1 MSGVTHSIPNNAG
14 FTAELVACSKTGIYA
29 TAENSKYRVIL
40 KKVSF
45 GILITI
51 MVSKEEKNFSIESK
65 DKGLYLSKLS

>member
-29 TAENSKYRVIL
+29 TAENSKYWVML

-45 GILITI
+45 GSLITI
-51 MVSKEEKNFSIESK
+51 MVSKEEKNFTIERK
-65 DKGLYLSKLS
+65 DKGLSLSKLS